1 MTTIATTGMAALST
15 HEKKFK
21 ENIEAAIDGA
31 VGNNTLTSAHI
42 FVGNASNV
50 AADVAVTGPLSIT
63 NGGVTSFASTW
74 GKKGTTDTNGEIAL
88 TGMTAAGVALVVP
101 NESVGAIHVV
111 PGTDKLTVYSAGTT
125 NVVASKSFAVL
136 AITKS

>member
-1 MTTIATTGMAALST
+1 MTTISTAGMAALST

-21 ENIEAAIDGA
+21 ENIETAIDGA

-50 AADVAVTGPLSIT
+50 AADVAVTGPIALS
-63 NGGVTSFASTW
+63 NAGVTSFASTW
-74 GKKGTTDTNGEIAL
+74 GKKASTDTNGEIAL
-88 TGMTAAGVALVVP
+88 TGMTSAGVALVVP

-111 PGTDKLTVYSAGTT
+111 PGTNKLTVYSAGTT

>member
-50 AADVAVTGPLSIT
+50 AADVAVTGPIALS
-63 NGGVTSFASTW
+63 NAGVTSFSSTW
-74 GKKGTTDTNGEIAL
+74 GKKASTDTNGEIAL